1 MTGWYIYAGCFVFSP
16 ALVPNNTELYIY
28 NPKKNSLNFF
38 VMTNETSGILMN
50 RFIMILMKHRIH
62 TSLGDL
68 TKLLFKIPK
77 TMQKQKKERYEY
89 SF

>member
-16 ALVPNNTELYIY
+16 ALVPNNTELYIIQ
-28 NPKKNSLNFF
+28 KNSLNFF
-38 VMTNETSGILMN
+38 VMTNETSGILMS

-68 TKLLFKIPK
+68 TKLLFKI
-77 TMQKQKKERYEY
+77 TRTVQKQKKERYQ
-89 SF
+89 

>member
-16 ALVPNNTELYIY
+16 ALVPNNTELNIIQ
-28 NPKKNSLNFF
+28 KKNSLNFF
-38 VMTNETSGILMN
+38 VMTNETSGILMS

-77 TMQKQKKERYEY
+77 TMQKQKKERNEY